1 MFSLQTRTDKLL
13 SVNYLFD
20 YTSSCNIRYPVTFN
34 VSYPFCFFWRK
45 TQEGSQQQPLFCSL
59 LKLPCVFGIFDAAK
73 CTLDLTTAK
82 LRVCQ

>member
-20 YTSSCNIRYPVTFN
+20 YTSSYNIWYPVTFN
-34 VSYPFCFFWRK
+34 VSYPFCLFCRK
-45 TQEGSQQQPLFCSL
+45 TQEGSQQQPLFCNL
-59 LKLPCVFGIFDAAK
+59 LKLPCAFGIFDAAK
-73 CTLDLTTAK
+73 SALDLTTAE